1 MSKPS
6 VMTDKLMA
14 SFNEEKKAMAG
25 MSQTYRANV
34 SHKARENLKSIRAL
48 TLDKIGED
56 FKKNT
61 ERGENYH
68 ISDGDIE
75 SIDFMDR
82 YSDKDKEKEVKY
94 LMPEDE

>member
-1 MSKPS
+1 M
-6 VMTDKLMA
+6 
-14 SFNEEKKAMAG
+14 
-25 MSQTYRANV
+25 
-34 SHKARENLKSIRAL
+34 

-56 FKKNT
+56 FKKKT

-82 YSDKDKEKEVKY
+82 YSDKDREKDVKY